1 MTVHVL
7 LVAHNSRAV
16 IARAI
21 EPLAGADGVEL
32 TVVDNASDDGT
43 AGWLR
48 TAFPAVRVIDNAAN
62 DGFAA
67 AANLAAASTSPAP
80 GDFFLLLNPDARL
93 GAGAL
98 RELVARLEADP
109 GAAIAAP
116 LLETP
121 GLRTLNAGH
130 PPTIRRM
137 AAHASGASRLAR
149 ILPALAGHYLMAG
162 PGTAAANPP
171 GTEPGGTADGPP
183 ARPGSGP
190 PEPTGVPVGWVTGG
204 CLLVRSD
211 VWARLGGL
219 TTRWFMYAED
229 VDFCLRARDA
239 GWRVL
244 FFPDIRAHHAVG
256 GSSRGVD
263 GRAASAWVVH
273 LYELYVLRTGAG
285 PLRRGLWKGATAG
298 GFLARELAYR
308 ARGAAGVGTAD
319 HAYQAARFRRFRT
332 DLLAAVPPGRTDCY
346 RGPQGTARGASDRKR
361 RGVSGGT
368 MQIRIIPE
376 LRAAHVERNP
386 SLTPA
391 RTLYFGRMY
400 DLAGEPPAT
409 FERVRLAPAAWL
421 LLRSDASVLEVPEP
435 LWLRFLPRTAVLVAA
450 WRLGGALAEVR
461 GGALGGTRGGRR
473 GGRHVVTYAIENN
486 DPRLLLRTGIPGRA
500 AAGALAWL
508 IGWWTARNI
517 DRIAY
522 GSAGARAAYAALPG
536 ADRVP
541 ARTLP
546 ELPAPRA
553 AVAPRA
559 AAAPSASA
567 APRSAPCGA
576 GAAPRA
582 VFVGDLS
589 ARKGVPELLAAWER
603 VEPLL
608 LGARLDVVGGGALAA
623 DVAAWAAAAP
633 RSRRFRGLLPHDEA
647 LRVLGESTVLV
658 APSRR
663 HGRWREQ
670 IGLPITEALA
680 LGLTVVT
687 TDETGLADWLRA
699 AGHGVLPSD
708 PPGGPADPG
717 ALADAVVR
725 ALREPLPR
733 DRVLGSLPGA
743 DARAAADRWLH
754 AVGDAP

>member
-21 EPLAGADGVEL
+21 EPLAGAAGVEL

-48 TAFPAVRVIDNAAN
+48 SAFPAVRVIDNATN

-67 AANLAAASTSPAP
+67 AANLAAASTTPAP

-93 GAGAL
+93 EAGAL
-98 RELVARLEADP
+98 RELVRRLEADP

-137 AAHASGASRLAR
+137 AAHSSGASRLAR
-149 ILPALAGHYLMAG
+149 ILPALAGHYLMAA
-162 PGTAAANPP
+162 PATA
-171 GTEPGGTADGPP
+171 PGGPC
-183 ARPGSGP
+183 ARQAARP
-190 PEPTGVPVGWVTGG
+190 PEPAGIPVGWVTGG
-204 CLLVRSD
+204 CLLVRAD

-244 FFPDIRAHHAVG
+244 FYPDVRAHHAVG

-285 PLRRGLWKGATAG
+285 PVRRGLWKGATAG

-308 ARGAAGVGTAD
+308 ARGAAGAGTAD

-332 DLLAAVPPGRTDCY
+332 DLLAAVPPRRADCY
-346 RGPQGTARGASDRKR
+346 RSPQGTARGASGRRR

-376 LRAAHVERNP
+376 LRAAHVERDP

-400 DLAGEPPAT
+400 DLADEPPAT
-409 FERVRLAPAAWL
+409 FERVRMASAVRL
-421 LLRSDASVLEVPEP
+421 LLRSDATVLEVPEP

-450 WRLGGALAEVR
+450 WRLGGALAAAR
-461 GGALGGTRGGRR
+461 GGSRGGRR
-473 GGRHVVTYAIENN
+473 RVVTYAIENN

-500 AAGALAWL
+500 APAVLGWL
-508 IGWWTARNI
+508 IGAWTARNI

-553 AVAPRA
+553 TVAS
-559 AAAPSASA
+559 PSAA
-567 APRSAPCGA
+567 APRSDPDGS

-608 LGARLDVVGGGALAA
+608 PGARLDVVGGGALAA
-623 DVAAWAAAAP
+623 DVAAWVAAAP
-633 RSRRFRGLLPHDEA
+633 RSRRFHGLLPHHEA

-670 IGLPITEALA
+670 IGLPVTEALA

-687 TDETGLADWLRA
+687 TDETGLAAWLRA
-699 AGHGVLPSD
+699 AGHGVLASD

-717 ALADAVVR
+717 TLADVVVR

-733 DRVLGSLPGA
+733 ERVLGSLPGA
-743 DARAAADRWLH
+743 DARAAADQWLH
-754 AVGDAP
+754 AAGDAP